1 MNLTLCRG
9 VMAVAALLIAAA
21 TGLGAWASHGLESML
36 DASALRAFETAV
48 TYQLVHALGLFV
60 VGALGTRYRRGNAL
74 APGALVLLAGIVLFC
89 GGIYASSLGGP
100 EWLSGVAPAGGIGLI
115 VGWMAIGA
123 GVLLGRSGERGNGI

>member
-9 VMAVAALLIAAA
+9 VMAVAALLIAIA
-21 TGLGAWASHGLESML
+21 TGLGAWASHGLQSML
-36 DASALRAFETAV
+36 DQSALRAFETAV

-60 VGALGTRYRRGNAL
+60 VGVLGMRQGRGNAL

-100 EWLSGVAPAGGIGLI
+100 EWLSSVAPAGGIGLI
-115 VGWMAIGA
+115 VGWIAIGA
-123 GVLLGRSGERGNGI
+123 GVWLSRAGERGSAI